1 MLNIDL
7 EYKRGIL
14 FLRLNGK
21 LNKKTSCILGDAIKE
36 LVNRVGIKYLLI
48 NFEKLYEIDKEGI
61 STIISSYNSY
71 LKKSGKLMVCGYDE
85 KIKLKIENSDLLE
98 YAVQTNNEISA
109 VDLINI

>member
-61 STIISSYNSY
+61 STIITSYNNY
-71 LKKSGKLMVCGYDE
+71 LKNSGKLMVCGYDE
-85 KIKLKIENSDLLE
+85 NIKLKIENSDLLD
-98 YAVQTNNEISA
+98 YAVRTNNEISA
-109 VDLINI
+109 VNLINI

>member
-14 FLRLNGK
+14 FLRLDGK
-21 LNKKTSCILGDAIKE
+21 LNKKTSFILGDAIKE

-61 STIISSYNSY
+61 STIISSYNNY
-71 LKKSGKLMVCGYDE
+71 LKKSGKLMVCGCQNN
-85 KIKLKIENSDLLE
+85 IKLKIENSNLLD